1 MSTAPGKSRIGAPL
15 VGLRQVSGDS
25 LAWFQVAVV
34 RDTPAGPEMTLSRP
48 MTAIEVHDV
57 LQRGGHALPDISEM
71 LGAAHAAFLAERGG
85 RAHKVVR
92 RRRIEGEVG
101 S

>member
-1 MSTAPGKSRIGAPL
+1 MSTAPEKSRIGPSL

-25 LAWFQVAVV
+25 LAWFQIAVV

-48 MTAIEVHDV
+48 MTAIEVRDV
-57 LQRGGHALPDISEM
+57 LRRGGHALPDISDM
-71 LGAAHAAFLAERGG
+71 LSAAHAAFLAERGG
-85 RAHKVVR
+85 CAHKVVPR
-92 RRRIEGEVG
+92 RKMEEEVG